1 MFSSYITVKVTRL
14 RNHTSTKHRHHCKS
28 DKMKITHQQ
37 NIGKTGIK
45 CWKMYGYVY
54 IMVMGDYKND
64 TKIKTQQKMTHDSM
78 E

>member
-1 MFSSYITVKVTRL
+1 
-14 RNHTSTKHRHHCKS
+14 
-28 DKMKITHQQ
+28 MKITHQQ

-64 TKIKTQQKMTHDSM
+64 TKNQNSTKNDT
-78 E
+78 